1 MTAVLKMYVQ
11 TTSPAL
17 GLDINNH
24 FRFYG
29 IPKIN
34 LIE

>member
-11 TTSPAL
+11 ATSPAL
-17 GLDINNH
+17 GLDINNY

-29 IPKIN
+29 IPKTN

>member
-1 MTAVLKMYVQ
+1 MTTVLKMYVQ
-11 TTSPAL
+11 TTSLAL
-17 GLDINNH
+17 GLDINNY

-29 IPKIN
+29 IPKTN